1 MEQSRRSRFAD
12 DLLDIA
18 DAAAVAV
25 LAFVFLF
32 TFILSDV
39 TVVGES
45 MEGTLHSGDRLVC
58 RRFMYTPER
67 GDVVTVC
74 SDSMQEVI
82 IKRIIGEP
90 NDTVEIDY
98 SENTV
103 RVNGEKLDEPYVNEK
118 MQQKDTFSQAFRE
131 SGDKFVY
138 KVPFGKYLV
147 LGDNRNHSTDGRV
160 FGFITRDEIVGKAV
174 FRYYS
179 PSGKGSIGS
188 IGR

>member
-1 MEQSRRSRFAD
+1 MDAARKSRILD
-12 DLLDIA
+12 DLLDLA

-25 LAFVFLF
+25 LAFVCLF
-32 TFILSDV
+32 TFVLSDV

-45 MEGTLHSGDRLVC
+45 MESTLFSGDRLVC
-58 RRFMYTPER
+58 RRFFYTPER

-98 SENTV
+98 RENTV
-103 RVNGEKLDEPYVNEK
+103 SVNGERLDEPYVRETMTNRGAFAE
-118 MQQKDTFSQAFRE
+118 AFRE
-131 SGDKFVY
+131 EGDKYIY

-179 PSGKGSIGS
+179 RTGKGSIGS
-188 IGR
+188 IS

>member
-1 MEQSRRSRFAD
+1 MEQSRRNRLLD

-25 LAFVFLF
+25 LAFICLF
-32 TFILSDV
+32 TFVLSDV
-39 TVVGES
+39 AVVGES
-45 MEGTLHSGDRLVC
+45 MENTLYSGDRLVC

-98 SENTV
+98 RENTV
-103 RVNGEKLDEPYVNEK
+103 RVNGEKLDEPYVSER
-118 MQQKDTFSQAFRE
+118 MQRRDSFAEVFRE
-131 SGDKFVY
+131 DTDKYTY

-160 FGFITRDEIVGKAV
+160 FGFVTRDEIVGKAV

-179 PSGKGSIGS
+179 RTGKGSFGTIS
-188 IGR
+188 